1 MSFHASW
8 EYGPFISLVL
18 GRGRIWPSTQW
29 QHKPEHKADTWLEPN
44 SHSLSK
50 HIPLPIYC
58 FPLPVDSG
66 RLIQKVTSPRSEAGT
81 VVTTLSLRLM
91 TVMDRFWLQI
101 LQNHLSN
108 NFQLDKS
115 GWNLALCAQ
124 ELFMYLDFQCLCTFL
139 SKGRWTRG
147 CIPPISCEICVQG
160 SGDMNCPVLVLKKNV
175 KSWKRIVIL

>member
-18 GRGRIWPSTQW
+18 GQGQIWPSTQW

-66 RLIQKVTSPRSEAGT
+66 RLIQKVASPRSEAGT
-81 VVTTLSLRLM
+81 VITALSLRLM
-91 TVMDRFWLQI
+91 TIMDRF
-101 LQNHLSN
+101 
-108 NFQLDKS
+108 
-115 GWNLALCAQ
+115 
-124 ELFMYLDFQCLCTFL
+124 
-139 SKGRWTRG
+139 
-147 CIPPISCEICVQG
+147 
-160 SGDMNCPVLVLKKNV
+160 
-175 KSWKRIVIL
+175 